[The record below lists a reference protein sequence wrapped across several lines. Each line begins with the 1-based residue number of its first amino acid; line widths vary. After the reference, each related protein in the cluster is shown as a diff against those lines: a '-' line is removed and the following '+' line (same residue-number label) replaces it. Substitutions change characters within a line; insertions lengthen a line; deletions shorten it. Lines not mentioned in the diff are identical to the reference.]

1 MLAEVSSGYVDASIG
16 GFSTSLERFQLVEF
30 SQSLAS
36 SRLSIITK
44 TPEKSDQVSY
54 ITRSKTRF
62 TKNLVVEL
70 MRSILLR
77 FYKKIMAVN
86 FHHDINTD
94 FATHVDILFLE
105 ILQC

>member
-54 ITRSKTRF
+54 ITRKQD
-62 TKNLVVEL
+62 K
-70 MRSILLR
+70 I
-77 FYKKIMAVN
+77 YKKSGS
-86 FHHDINTD
+86 
-94 FATHVDILFLE
+94 
-105 ILQC
+105 